1 MGMETYELEEEGSS
15 GGSKLDLTRYIAALK
30 KRWWLSALIAF
41 VVTVPWVIFVK
52 REQPIYEAT
61 ASIRYRNLSENAEG
75 YLEDVYEQITSRTFT
90 EQVVSDFGL
99 VADIE
104 QDKDSGRFLTRRQVF
119 AKFTSTDNPQPGEYI
134 LRLPGDGNFSLAQL
148 DQGNNESP
156 VRKGEVA
163 LATLDT
169 VSVCGFAFQL
179 TETPNLPK
187 VVRFNISSF
196 RSAVE
201 SLQGRVGVD
210 FNRSMTIMFVALRDN
225 DPYIVTQTVNSLADI
240 FIKKSFVIGKQS
252 QDTRLQ
258 MLKTQADKAKLD
270 FDDVDRRYTEAKRT
284 MGFVGE
290 SGLQV
295 VLEQHR
301 SARGE
306 LQNLS
311 AQQEALAEL
320 LARLKPVEGNVAP
333 EEKSLVYKALASS
346 SVFANNPTMAITKEQ
361 LEGLLVEYGRQ
372 ISLKAETHPDVVRL
386 RARVEQLYT
395 KVEDATVS
403 RLAALRR
410 EVTSKQGEVGQYA
423 SKINMLPT
431 QQSDLAELD
440 TEWKRKF
447 QTYENIQTQIQE
459 LEISSVSEK
468 PAIEILD
475 PAIEPQF
482 PTNGNKAARA
492 AGGAVVGLLLGLGVV
507 LGMEALDRT
516 IKTVEEA
523 KSTVKLNVLGAI
535 PQISFGDFYDVHDHE
550 KAKMV
555 DQQLVTHDFSPTPIG
570 EAYRSLRT
578 NLLFSKTAGRIQTFV
593 ITSMAPG
600 DGKSFTAANLS
611 ITMAQQKSNTLLVDT
626 DLRRGVL
633 HNTFGVPKEPGFSNY
648 LMGSILAAEIITE
661 THIPNLSVISC
672 GSLIPNPSELLGSV
686 QLRRFLD
693 EMRRRF
699 DLIIFDTPPLNA
711 ATDAVVLGT
720 QVDGTVVVIR
730 AGKTQKN
737 VARQKIELFHN
748 VHAKLLGLILNGTSV
763 DLAHEGYSYYHY

>member
-1 MGMETYELEEEGSS
+1 MGMETYELEEDVAS
-15 GGSKLDLTRYIAALK
+15 GGSKLDLSRYVAALK
-30 KRWWLSALIAF
+30 KKWWLAALIAL

-52 REQPIYEAT
+52 QEPPIYEAT
-61 ASIRYRNLSENAEG
+61 ASIRYRNLSDNAEG

-99 VADIE
+99 VADIL
-104 QDKDSGRFLTRRQVF
+104 QDKNSERFITRRQVF
-119 AKFTSTDNPQPGEYI
+119 AKFTSTENPQPGEYV
-134 LRLPGDGNFSLAQL
+134 LRMPGDGSFSLALL
-148 DQGNNESP
+148 DEEENE
-156 VRKGEVA
+156 VVMRKGEVA
-163 LATLDT
+163 LAALDT
-169 VSVCGFAFQL
+169 IAVNGFAFQL
-179 TETPNLPK
+179 ADSPNLPK
-187 VVRFNISSF
+187 EVRFSVTSF

-210 FNRSMTIMFVALRDN
+210 FNRSMTIMFVTFRDN
-225 DPYIVTQTVNSLADI
+225 DPYVVTQTVNSLADI

-258 MLKTQADKAKLD
+258 MLTAQAEKAKQD
-270 FDDVDRRYTEAKRT
+270 FNDVDRRYTEAKRN
-284 MGFVGE
+284 MGLVGE

-295 VLEQHR
+295 VIEQHR

-311 AQQEALAEL
+311 SQQEALAEL
-320 LARLKPVEGNVAP
+320 LARIKPVEGNAAP
-333 EEKSLVYKALASS
+333 EEKSLVYRAIAAS

-361 LEGLLVEYGRQ
+361 LDGLEREYGKQ
-372 ISLKAETHPDVVRL
+372 VSLKAETHPDVVKL
-386 RARVEQLYT
+386 RAQIEQLYS
-395 KVEDATVS
+395 KIEDAANS

-410 EVTSKQGEVGQYA
+410 EVTSKQSEVGQYS
-423 SKINMLPT
+423 SKINLLPS

-447 QTYENIQTQIQE
+447 QTYESIQTQIQE

-482 PTNGNKAARA
+482 PTNRNKAAKA
-492 AGGAVVGLLLGLGVV
+492 AGGAAVGFILGLGVV

-523 KSTVKLNVLGAI
+523 KSTMKLNVLGAI
-535 PQISFGDFYDVHDHE
+535 PQINFGEFYDMHDHE

-578 NLLFSKTAGRIQTFV
+578 NLLFSKNAGRIQTFV

-611 ITMAQQKSNTLLVDT
+611 ITMAQQKSNTLLIDT

-648 LMGSILAAEIITE
+648 LMGSILASEIINE

-730 AGKTQKN
+730 SGKTKKDI
-737 VARQKIELFHN
+737 ARQKIELFHN

>member
-1 MGMETYELEEEGSS
+1 MGMETYELEEEVPQ
-15 GGSKLDLTRYIAALK
+15 GGQKLDLSRYIVALK
-30 KRWWLSALIAF
+30 KRWWLAAAIAV

-52 REQPIYEAT
+52 QEQPIYEAT
-61 ASIRYRNLSENAEG
+61 ASIRYRNLSDNAEG

-99 VADIE
+99 VANIE
-104 QDKDSGRFLTRRQVF
+104 QDRKSGRFITRRQVF
-119 AKFTSTDNPQPGEYI
+119 SKFTSTENPQPGDYI
-134 LRLPGDGNFSLAQL
+134 LRFRGDGKFALVQL
-148 DQGNNESP
+148 DEEDRETP
-156 VRKGEVA
+156 VRTEEIA
-163 LATLDT
+163 IATLDT

-179 TETPNLPK
+179 ADPQNLPK
-187 VVRFNISSF
+187 EVRFNISSF

-201 SLQGRVGVD
+201 SLQGRVAVD
-210 FNRSMTIMFVALRDN
+210 FNRSMTIMFVTLRDD

-240 FIKKSFVIGKQS
+240 FIKKSKFIGQQS

-258 MLKTQADKAKLD
+258 MLRTQAQKAKQD
-270 FDDVDRRYTEAKRT
+270 FDDVDRRYTEAKRST
-284 MGFVGE
+284 GLTGE

-295 VLEQHR
+295 VIEQHR
-301 SARGE
+301 TARGE
-306 LQNLS
+306 LQSLS
-311 AQQEALAEL
+311 AQQDALAEL
-320 LARLKPVEGNVAP
+320 LNRLKPVEGTMSP
-333 EEKSLVYKALASS
+333 EEKSLIYRAIAASP
-346 SVFANNPTMAITKEQ
+346 VFANNPTMAITKEQ
-361 LEGLLVEYGRQ
+361 LGSLENEYGRQ
-372 ISLKAETHPDVVRL
+372 ISLKAETHPDVVKL
-386 RARVEQLYT
+386 RGQIEQLYA
-395 KVEDATVS
+395 KIEDAAS
-403 RLAALRR
+403 LRLAGLRR
-410 EVTSKQGEVGQYA
+410 EVTSKQNEVGQYA
-423 SKINMLPT
+423 SKINLLPT

-447 QTYENIQTQIQE
+447 QTYESIQTQIQE

-482 PTNGNKAARA
+482 PINSNKAAKA
-492 AGGAVVGLLLGLGVV
+492 AGGGVVGLLLGLGLV
-507 LGMEALDRT
+507 LGIEAFDRT
-516 IKTVEEA
+516 IKTVDEA
-523 KSTVKLNVLGAI
+523 KSAMKLNVLGAI
-535 PQISFGDFYDVHDHE
+535 PQINFGDFYDMQDNE

-555 DQQLVTHDFSPTPIG
+555 DQQLVTHDFAPTPIG

-648 LMGSILAAEIITE
+648 LIGSILASEIINE
-661 THIPNLSVISC
+661 THIPNLSVVSC

-693 EMRRRF
+693 EIRRRF

-720 QVDGTVVVIR
+720 QVDGTVVVVR
-730 AGKTQKN
+730 AGKTRKD
-737 VARQKIELFHN
+737 VARQKIELFHH
-748 VHAKLLGLILNGTSV
+748 VHAKLLGIILNGTNV

>member
-1 MGMETYELEEEGSS
+1 MGMETYALEEEASS
-15 GGSKLDLTRYIAALK
+15 GGSKLDLSRYIAALK
-30 KRWWLSALIAF
+30 KRWWLAALIAV

-52 REQPIYEAT
+52 QEQPIYEAT
-61 ASIRYRNLSENAEG
+61 ASIRYRNLSDNAEG

-104 QDKDSGRFLTRRQVF
+104 QDKDSGRFITRRQVF
-119 AKFTSTDNPQPGEYI
+119 AKFTSTENPQPGEYV
-134 LRLPGDGNFSLAQL
+134 LRLPGDDTFALSLL
-148 DQGNNESP
+148 DQENNEVS
-156 VRKGEVA
+156 VRQGDVA
-163 LATLDT
+163 LAKLDT
-169 VSVCGFAFQL
+169 VAVCGFAFQL
-179 TETPNLPK
+179 ADSPSLPK
-187 VVRFNISSF
+187 VVRFTVSSF

-210 FNRSMTIMFVALRDN
+210 FNRSMTIMFVAFRDD
-225 DPYIVTQTVNSLADI
+225 DPYIVTQTVNSLAEI

-252 QDTRLQ
+252 QDTRLR
-258 MLKTQADKAKLD
+258 MLTAQAEKAKHD
-270 FDDVDRRYTEAKRT
+270 FDDVDRRYTEAKRN
-284 MGFVGE
+284 MGLVGE

-295 VLEQHR
+295 VIEQHR

-320 LARLKPVEGNVAP
+320 LARLKPVESNAAP
-333 EEKSLVYKALASS
+333 EEKVLVYKAIAASA
-346 SVFANNPTMAITKEQ
+346 VFTNNPTMAITKEQ
-361 LEGLLVEYGRQ
+361 LEGLEREYGKQ
-372 ISLKAETHPDVVRL
+372 VSLKAETHPDVVKL
-386 RARVEQLYT
+386 RGQIEQLYA
-395 KVEDATVS
+395 KIEDAANS
-403 RLAALRR
+403 RLASLRR
-410 EVTSKQGEVGQYA
+410 EVTSKQSEVGQYS
-423 SKINMLPT
+423 SKINLLPT

-447 QTYENIQTQIQE
+447 QTYESIQTQIQE

-475 PAIEPQF
+475 PAIEPQY
-482 PTNGNKAARA
+482 PTNRNKAAKA

-507 LGMEALDRT
+507 LGTEALDRT
-516 IKTVEEA
+516 IKTVDEA
-523 KSTVKLNVLGAI
+523 KNTMKLNVLGAI
-535 PQISFGDFYDVHDHE
+535 PQITFGEFYEAHDNE
-550 KAKMV
+550 KVKMV

-578 NLLFSKTAGRIQTFV
+578 NLLFSKTAGRVQTFV

-611 ITMAQQKSNTLLVDT
+611 ITMAQQKSNTLLIDT

-648 LMGSILAAEIITE
+648 LMGSILASEIINE

-730 AGKTQKN
+730 AGKTKKEI
-737 VARQKIELFHN
+737 ARQKIELFHN

>member
-1 MGMETYELEEEGSS
+1 MGMETYELEEDVAT
-15 GGSKLDLTRYIAALK
+15 GGSKLDLSRYIAALK
-30 KRWWLSALIAF
+30 KKWWLSALIA
-41 VVTVPWVIFVK
+41 VVITVPWVLYVK
-52 REQPIYEAT
+52 QEPPIYEAT
-61 ASIRYRNLSENAEG
+61 ASIRYRNLSDNAEG

-99 VADIE
+99 VADIV
-104 QDKDSGRFLTRRQVF
+104 QDKDSERFITRRQVF
-119 AKFTSTDNPQPGEYI
+119 AKFTSTENPQPGEYV
-134 LRLPGDGNFSLAQL
+134 LRMPGDGSFALALL
-148 DQGNNESP
+148 DEEENE
-156 VRKGEVA
+156 VVMRKGEVA
-163 LATLDT
+163 LAALDT
-169 VSVCGFAFQL
+169 ISVCGFAFQL
-179 TETPNLPK
+179 ADSPNLPRE
-187 VVRFNISSF
+187 VRFSVSSF

-210 FNRSMTIMFVALRDN
+210 FNRSMTIMFVTFRDN
-225 DPYIVTQTVNSLADI
+225 DPYVVTQTVNSLADI

-258 MLKTQADKAKLD
+258 MLTAQAEKAKQD
-270 FDDVDRRYTEAKRT
+270 FNDVDRRYTEAKRN
-284 MGFVGE
+284 MGLVGE

-295 VLEQHR
+295 VIEQHR

-320 LARLKPVEGNVAP
+320 LARIKPVEGNASP
-333 EEKSLVYKALASS
+333 DEKSLVYRAIAAS

-361 LEGLLVEYGRQ
+361 LDGLEREYGKQ
-372 ISLKAETHPDVVRL
+372 VSLKAETHPDVVKL
-386 RARVEQLYT
+386 RAQIEQLYS
-395 KVEDATVS
+395 KIEDAANS

-410 EVTSKQGEVGQYA
+410 EVTSKQSEVGQYS
-423 SKINMLPT
+423 SKINLLPS

-447 QTYENIQTQIQE
+447 QTYESIQTQIQE

-482 PTNGNKAARA
+482 PTNRNKAAKA
-492 AGGAVVGLLLGLGVV
+492 AGGAAVGFILGLGVV

-523 KSTVKLNVLGAI
+523 KSTMKLNVLGAI
-535 PQISFGDFYDVHDHE
+535 PQINFGEFYDMHDHE

-578 NLLFSKTAGRIQTFV
+578 NLLFSKNAGRIQTFV

-611 ITMAQQKSNTLLVDT
+611 ITMAQQKSNTLLIDT

-648 LMGSILAAEIITE
+648 LMGSILASEIINE

-720 QVDGTVVVIR
+720 QVDGSVVVIR
-730 AGKTQKN
+730 AGKTKKDI
-737 VARQKIELFHN
+737 ARQKIELFHN

>member
-1 MGMETYELEEEGSS
+1 MGMETYELEEDVAT
-15 GGSKLDLTRYIAALK
+15 GGSKLDLSRYIAALK
-30 KRWWLSALIAF
+30 KKWWLSALIA
-41 VVTVPWVIFVK
+41 VVITVPWVLYVK
-52 REQPIYEAT
+52 QEPPIYEAT
-61 ASIRYRNLSENAEG
+61 ASIRYRNLSDNAEG

-99 VADIE
+99 VADIV
-104 QDKDSGRFLTRRQVF
+104 QDKDSERFITRRQVF
-119 AKFTSTDNPQPGEYI
+119 AKFTSTENPQPGEYV
-134 LRLPGDGNFSLAQL
+134 LHMPGDGSFALALL
-148 DQGNNESP
+148 DEEENE
-156 VRKGEVA
+156 VVMRKGEVA
-163 LATLDT
+163 LAALDT
-169 VSVCGFAFQL
+169 ISVCGFAFQL
-179 TETPNLPK
+179 ADSPNLPRE
-187 VVRFNISSF
+187 VRFSVSSF

-210 FNRSMTIMFVALRDN
+210 FNRSMTIMFVTFRDN
-225 DPYIVTQTVNSLADI
+225 DPYVVTQTVNSLADI

-258 MLKTQADKAKLD
+258 MLTAQAEKAKQD
-270 FDDVDRRYTEAKRT
+270 FNDVDRRYTEAKRN
-284 MGFVGE
+284 MGLVGE

-295 VLEQHR
+295 VIEQHR

-320 LARLKPVEGNVAP
+320 LARIKPVEGNASP
-333 EEKSLVYKALASS
+333 DEKSLVYRAIAAS

-361 LEGLLVEYGRQ
+361 LDGLEREYGKQ
-372 ISLKAETHPDVVRL
+372 VSLKAETHPDVVKL
-386 RARVEQLYT
+386 RAQIEQLYS
-395 KVEDATVS
+395 KIEDAANS

-410 EVTSKQGEVGQYA
+410 EVTSKQSEVGQYS
-423 SKINMLPT
+423 SKINLLPS

-447 QTYENIQTQIQE
+447 QTYESIQTQIQE

-482 PTNGNKAARA
+482 PTNRNKAAKA
-492 AGGAVVGLLLGLGVV
+492 AGGAAVGFILGLGVV

-523 KSTVKLNVLGAI
+523 KSTMKLNVLGAI
-535 PQISFGDFYDVHDHE
+535 PQINFGEFYDMHDHE

-578 NLLFSKTAGRIQTFV
+578 NLLFSKNAGRIQTFV

-611 ITMAQQKSNTLLVDT
+611 ITMAQQKSNTLLIDT

-648 LMGSILAAEIITE
+648 LMGSILASEIINE

-720 QVDGTVVVIR
+720 QVDGSVVVIR
-730 AGKTQKN
+730 AGKTKKDI
-737 VARQKIELFHN
+737 ARQKIELFHN